1 MKTIKYNQQMFSL
14 FVPDIPYAI
23 KNTKCLKQATLILQ
37 IRSLK
42 MLKVFKLSYSPTPFL
57 II

>member
-1 MKTIKYNQQMFSL
+1 MFSL
-14 FVPDIPYAI
+14 FVPKIPNAI
-23 KNTKCLKQATLILQ
+23 KKKTPLNKCLKQASLILQ
-37 IRSLK
+37 IGSLK